1 MTAAGPPRP
10 PRFRDW
16 PLGRAS
22 NPQIGAKG
30 GAGGGEMDGGLTSSA
45 GVPILCRIGCDPR
58 FARSAR
64 FIGEREKGSQGWSL
78 SGGSRGIRRGWLG
91 GGYGQPFGPFP
102 SFFPRFL
109 PFPPVFLRE
118 FRLFRFPAFFRI
130 GTVFRTGT
138 SVPSGAWVEPRL
150 PRRPPRTVC
159 LRRRSVA
166 TSLASIS
173 AVGDPVRLCGS
184 GGFPGNGRRSV
195 RSPWKGSVGP
205 DGRRWRRHRSI
216 LGSC

>member
-1 MTAAGPPRP
+1 MAEGAPPDCPDSAGGPPG
-10 PRFRDW
+10 W
-16 PLGRAS
+16 AS

-30 GAGGGEMDGGLTSSA
+30 GAGGGGNGWWLDIFGRGPDTFSHRLRTRFPPFREILRGMGKRVA
-45 GVPILCRIGCDPR
+45 GMVPVGRVPR
-58 FARSAR
+58 DQEGVARR
-64 FIGEREKGSQGWSL
+64 
-78 SGGSRGIRRGWLG
+78 WLR
-91 GGYGQPFGPFP
+91 PAFR
-102 SFFPRFL
+102 SVSVRFL
-109 PFPPVFLRE
+109 PFPPVTLRE

-173 AVGDPVRLCGS
+173 AVGDPVRLRGS
-184 GGFPGNGRRSV
+184 GGFPGNGHRSV
-195 RSPWKGSVGP
+195 RSPLRGSVCP
-205 DGRRWRRHRSI
+205 DGRRWCCHRSI
-216 LGSC
+216 RGSC